1 MAEKA
6 QAAKGPAAAKRSAK
20 AGPKVAAKPSAAGPD
35 SATSGA
41 AKAGTLAKAVARRAA
56 KAAPKRLYTADEI
69 AESFR
74 RLAVQRPD
82 PKPELEHADAFT
94 LLVAVVLSAQATDL
108 GVNRATRI
116 LFALASTPAAMAAL
130 GVERIEEAIRSLG
143 LYRNKAKNVAALA
156 KTIAEVHGGEVPSSR
171 QALEA
176 LPGVGRK
183 TANVVLNA
191 AFGEETLAVD
201 THIFRIGNRLKI
213 APGPTPEAVER
224 AFLEIIPPEH
234 LRNAH
239 HWILLHG
246 RYVCKARKPDCG
258 ICVIADLCKA
268 DERWNAIPA
277 PLIPLPLMPS
287 GLQGAPEVRVA
298 G

>member
-1 MAEKA
+1 MARKA
-6 QAAKGPAAAKRSAK
+6 EG
-20 AGPKVAAKPSAAGPD
+20 
-35 SATSGA
+35 ATD
-41 AKAGTLAKAVARRAA
+41 
-56 KAAPKRLYTADEI
+56 PIPYTPETI
-69 AESFR
+69 AEIFR
-74 RLAVQRPD
+74 RFAVQRPD
-82 PKPELEHADAFT
+82 PKPELEHSDPFT
-94 LLVAVVLSAQATDL
+94 LLVAVVLSAQATDT

-116 LFALASTPAAMAAL
+116 LFPLASTPAAMAAL

-156 KTIAEVHGGEVPSSR
+156 KTIAEEHGGTVPATR
-171 QALEA
+171 EGLEA

-183 TANVVLNA
+183 TANVVLNS
-191 AFGEETLAVD
+191 AFAEETLAVD
-201 THIFRIGNRLKI
+201 THIFRVGNRLKI

-224 AFLEIIPPEH
+224 AFLRIIPPAY

-258 ICVIADLCKA
+258 ICVVADLCRA
-268 DERWNAIPA
+268 DEKWNAVAA
-277 PLIPLPLMPS
+277 PLVPLPLMPS
-287 GLQGAPEVRVA
+287 GLQGAPEARVA